1 MKTLVL
7 AAAVAALA
15 VAPAM
20 ARTARHHAPAQV
32 RTYSDPSEHSSMING
47 RDSVYVGGQYQ
58 GTDPDARV
66 RLELRRDTD
75 SIGGGA

>member
-7 AAAVAALA
+7 AAALAAVVA
-15 VAPAM
+15 APAM
-20 ARTARHHAPAQV
+20 ARTARHHVPAQD
-32 RTYSDPSEHSSMING
+32 RMLYGQSEQRSTVND

-75 SIGGGA
+75 SLGGA